1 MRSILRWSLVW
12 LCLQGPLAWADTAS
26 AEAAAYFDALRQKDY
41 ARAAAH
47 FDPVAL
53 REFSETTSFVNELP
67 PALQRDFLA
76 AFFGPSATL
85 ASVAALSDAER
96 FAAFLRVV
104 MESAPGVVF
113 QGVTVIGE
121 VPEGEDMRHVVTR
134 SRLSANGV
142 ELDAVEVISFR
153 RADGKWRVL
162 MSGKMKG
169 LAAQVRAAFRR
180 PPADR

>member
-1 MRSILRWSLVW
+1 MSLLLRWLV
-12 LCLQGPLAWADTAS
+12 LAMAMLSPAVQAES
-26 AEAAAYFDALRQKDY
+26 AAETAAAYFDALRQRDY
-41 ARAAAH
+41 ARAAAY

-53 REFSETTSFVNELP
+53 QEFRDTTSFVSELP
-67 PALQRDFLA
+67 PAMQREFLVT
-76 AFFGPSATL
+76 FFGAT
-85 ASVAALSDAER
+85 ATAEKVEALSNAER

-180 PPADR
+180 PPAER

>member
-12 LCLQGPLAWADTAS
+12 FCLQVPLAWADSAS

-47 FDPVAL
+47 FDPAAL
-53 REFSETTSFVNELP
+53 REFSETTSFVKDLP
-67 PALQRDFLA
+67 PALQRDFLM

-85 ASVAALSDAER
+85 ASVDALSDAER

-113 QGVTVIGE
+113 HGVTVIGE
-121 VPEGEDMRHVVTR
+121 VPEGEELRHVVTR
-134 SRLSANGV
+134 SRVSASGID
-142 ELDAVEVISFR
+142 LDAVEVISFR
-153 RADGKWRVL
+153 QSDGKWRVL

-169 LAAQVRAAFRR
+169 LAAQVRAAFPR
-180 PPADR
+180 PPAGR